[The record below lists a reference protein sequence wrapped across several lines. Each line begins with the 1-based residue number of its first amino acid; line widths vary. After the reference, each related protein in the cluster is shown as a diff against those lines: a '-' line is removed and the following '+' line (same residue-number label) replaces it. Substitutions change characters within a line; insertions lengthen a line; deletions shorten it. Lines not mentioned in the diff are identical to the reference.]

1 LRELQGWRVRD
12 ASASLSMT
20 GKDKR
25 NGGACPATYVAR
37 DVSARLDMTNQ
48 VVEG

>member
-1 LRELQGWRVRD
+1 
-12 ASASLSMT
+12 MT

-37 DVSARLDMTNQ
+37 DVSATLDMTEESPGM
-48 VVEG
+48 VEGLREL